1 MFAIF
6 TLSANSAPDFQ
17 PEVKIK
23 EQAVCLHL
31 GMHKSRATIH
41 QVKGTSADK
50 SCWDGILRA
59 GEPYPEVPGSLKIQ
73 GEEPGLH
80 APHYILHEGAN
91 CK

>member
-6 TLSANSAPDFQ
+6 TLSAHSAPDFQ

-50 SCWDGILRA
+50 ICWDGIHRA
-59 GEPYPEVPGSLKIQ
+59 GEPYPEVPGSLSKHRGGGGNLGPMLPTI
-73 GEEPGLH
+73 
-80 APHYILHEGAN
+80 
-91 CK
+91 

>member
-41 QVKGTSADK
+41 QVIGTSADK
-50 SCWDGILRA
+50 IHLDGILRA
-59 GEPYPEVPGSLKIQ
+59 GEPYPEVPGSLKKYR
-73 GEEPGLH
+73 GGGTWATCSTLYH
-80 APHYILHEGAN
+80 A
-91 CK
+91 

>member
-6 TLSANSAPDFQ
+6 TLSAHSAPDFQ

-50 SCWDGILRA
+50 ICWDGIHRA
-59 GEPYPEVPGSLKIQ
+59 GEPYPEVPGSLSKHRGGGNLGPMLPTI
-73 GEEPGLH
+73 
-80 APHYILHEGAN
+80 
-91 CK
+91 